1 MLHVAPKD
9 FDIAAAKPVTAV
21 SANSTRNTLTLM
33 ALALG
38 TFAIG
43 TSEFASMGIIQ
54 LFSASL
60 GVSVTEATGAVTA
73 YAFGV
78 IVGAPVITLAAAR
91 LNRRVVLLALLGL
104 FVLGNVLS
112 AMAGSLGHLSIAR
125 FISGL
130 PQGAYFGAG
139 AMVASHILGAR
150 NAGKA
155 FAIVMAGLTVSTI
168 FGSPV
173 ATFLG
178 QTFGWRETYLVI
190 SGIGLA
196 ALSAVFA
203 MVPRGKALDGVPV
216 LQELS
221 ALRKGSVWA
230 VLAAAAIGVGSIFAV
245 YAFIAPLV
253 TDLAHLD
260 ASLIAVALALF
271 GIGMTIGNSIGGRL
285 ADKDPVRGIVIGFGS
300 ALVVLAILALGASS
314 PVILFPGLFG
324 VGATMMIAIPSI
336 QVRLTRFAPEAP
348 SLVGAMT
355 LAALNLANAVGAEGG
370 AAAIELG
377 FGLSSAIWAGFALT
391 AVGLTMF
398 LISVPL
404 SGGRRE

>member
-1 MLHVAPKD
+1 MLHVAPHQIE
-9 FDIAAAKPVTAV
+9 IAAAMPVESENAS
-21 SANSTRNTLTLM
+21 SARKTLSLL
-33 ALALG
+33 ALSLG

-91 LNRRVVLLALLGL
+91 VNRRTLLLALMAL
-104 FVLGNVLS
+104 FVVGNVLS
-112 AMAGSLGHLSIAR
+112 ALASSLGYFSIAR

-139 AMVASHILGAR
+139 AMIASHILGAS

-155 FAIVMAGLTVSTI
+155 FAVVMAGLTVSTI
-168 FGSPV
+168 FGSPI

-178 QTFGWRETYLVI
+178 QTFGWRETYLAI
-190 SGIGLA
+190 SAIGLA
-196 ALSAVFA
+196 ALAAIFA
-203 MVPRGKALDGVPV
+203 MVPRSKALDGVSV

-221 ALRKGSVWA
+221 ALRRGAVWA
-230 VLAAAAIGVGSIFAV
+230 VLASAAIGVGSIFAV
-245 YAFIAPLV
+245 YAFIGPFV
-253 TDLAHLD
+253 TDLAQLD
-260 ASLIAVALALF
+260 PSLIAVALALF
-271 GIGMTIGNSIGGRL
+271 GIGMTVGNSIGGRI
-285 ADKDPVRGIVIGFGS
+285 ADKDPVRGVVIGFGS
-300 ALVVLAILALGASS
+300 ALGVLAVLALGAAS

-324 VGATMMIAIPSI
+324 VGATMMIAVPSI
-336 QVRLTRFAPEAP
+336 QVRMTRFAPEAP

-391 AVGLTMF
+391 AIGLAMF
-398 LISVPL
+398 LISTM
-404 SGGRRE
+404 RR

>member
-1 MLHVAPKD
+1 MLHVAPHQIE
-9 FDIAAAKPVTAV
+9 IAAAMPVESENAS
-21 SANSTRNTLTLM
+21 SARKTLSLL

-91 LNRRVVLLALLGL
+91 VNRRTLLLALMAL
-104 FVLGNVLS
+104 FVVGNILS
-112 AMAGSLGHLSIAR
+112 ALASGLGYFSIAR

-139 AMVASHILGAR
+139 AMIASHILGAS

-155 FAIVMAGLTVSTI
+155 FAVVMAGLTVSTI
-168 FGSPV
+168 FGSPI

-178 QTFGWRETYLVI
+178 QTFGWRETYLAI
-190 SGIGLA
+190 SAIGLA
-196 ALSAVFA
+196 ALAAIFA
-203 MVPRGKALDGVPV
+203 MVPRSKALDGVSV

-221 ALRKGSVWA
+221 ALRRGAVWA
-230 VLAAAAIGVGSIFAV
+230 VLASAAIGIGSIFAV
-245 YAFIAPLV
+245 YAFIGPFV
-253 TDLAHLD
+253 TDLAQLD
-260 ASLIAVALALF
+260 PSLIAVALALF
-271 GIGMTIGNSIGGRL
+271 GIGMTVGNSIGGRI
-285 ADKDPVRGIVIGFGS
+285 ADKDPVRGVVIGFGS
-300 ALVVLAILALGASS
+300 ALGVLAVLALGAAS

-336 QVRLTRFAPEAP
+336 QVRMTRFAPEAP

-391 AVGLTMF
+391 AIGLAMF
-398 LISVPL
+398 LISTM
-404 SGGRRE
+404 RR

>member
-1 MLHVAPKD
+1 M
-9 FDIAAAKPVTAV
+9 PVESQNV
-21 SANSTRNTLTLM
+21 SSARKTLSLL

-91 LNRRVVLLALLGL
+91 VNRRTLLLALMAL
-104 FVLGNVLS
+104 FVVGNILS
-112 AMAGSLGHLSIAR
+112 ALASGLGYFSIAR

-139 AMVASHILGAR
+139 AMIASHILGAS

-155 FAIVMAGLTVSTI
+155 FAVVMAGLTVSTI
-168 FGSPV
+168 FGSPI

-178 QTFGWRETYLVI
+178 QTFGWRETYLAI
-190 SGIGLA
+190 SAIGLA
-196 ALSAVFA
+196 ALAAIFA
-203 MVPRGKALDGVPV
+203 MVPRSKALDGVSV

-221 ALRKGSVWA
+221 ALRRGAVWA
-230 VLAAAAIGVGSIFAV
+230 VLASAAIGVGSIFAV
-245 YAFIAPLV
+245 YAFIGPFV
-253 TDLAHLD
+253 TDLAQLD
-260 ASLIAVALALF
+260 PSLIAVALALF
-271 GIGMTIGNSIGGRL
+271 GIGMTVGNSIGGRI
-285 ADKDPVRGIVIGFGS
+285 ADKDPVRGVVIGFGS
-300 ALVVLAILALGASS
+300 ALGVLAVLALGAAS

-336 QVRLTRFAPEAP
+336 QVRMTRFAPEAP

-391 AVGLTMF
+391 AIGLAMF
-398 LISVPL
+398 LISTM
-404 SGGRRE
+404 RR

>member
-1 MLHVAPKD
+1 MLHVAPHQIE
-9 FDIAAAKPVTAV
+9 IASAMPVESQNAS
-21 SANSTRNTLTLM
+21 SARKTLSLL

-91 LNRRVVLLALLGL
+91 VNRRTLLLALMAL
-104 FVLGNVLS
+104 FVVGNILS
-112 AMAGSLGHLSIAR
+112 ALASGLGYFSIAR

-139 AMVASHILGAR
+139 AMIASHILGAS

-155 FAIVMAGLTVSTI
+155 FAVVMAGLTVSTI
-168 FGSPV
+168 FGSPI

-178 QTFGWRETYLVI
+178 QTFGWRETYLAI
-190 SGIGLA
+190 SAIGLA
-196 ALSAVFA
+196 ALAAIFA
-203 MVPRGKALDGVPV
+203 MVPRSKALDGVSV

-221 ALRKGSVWA
+221 ALRRGAVWA
-230 VLAAAAIGVGSIFAV
+230 VLASAAIGVGSIFAV
-245 YAFIAPLV
+245 YAFIGPFV
-253 TDLAHLD
+253 TDLAQLD
-260 ASLIAVALALF
+260 PSLIAVALALF
-271 GIGMTIGNSIGGRL
+271 GIGMTVGNSIGGRV
-285 ADKDPVRGIVIGFGS
+285 ADKDPVRGVVIGFGS
-300 ALVVLAILALGASS
+300 ALGVLAVLALGAAS

-336 QVRLTRFAPEAP
+336 QVRMTRFAPEAP

-391 AVGLTMF
+391 AIGLAMF
-398 LISVPL
+398 LISTM
-404 SGGRRE
+404 RR